1 MTESGASGLKRAVG
15 MPSVNLQQASG
26 VFERVFAASQA
37 SAAGIRPLV
46 RDAAAFPHSAHT
58 TRATVWK
65 APS

>member
-26 VFERVFAASQA
+26 VFERVLASQA